1 MLRLRPYKKQDSE
14 KIASWLKDEDIF
26 WKWGGERF
34 GTYPISAA
42 DIDKKY
48 SGENGDCEEYDNFY
62 PMAAFTDDGV
72 VGSFIMR
79 YVNGDH
85 NTVRFGWV
93 VVDETKRG
101 NGYGKRMLEL
111 GLEYAFKILKA
122 KKVTIGVFENNTPAY
137 ACYKSLG
144 FKEDEGKEIVRN
156 IKGEDWKL
164 IELYKLPN

>member
-1 MLRLRPYKKQDSE
+1 MLRLRPYKKKDSE

-34 GTYPISAA
+34 GAYPISAA

-48 SGENGDCEEYDNFY
+48 SEQNGDCAEYDNFY

-79 YVNGDH
+79 YINGDH
-85 NTVRFGWV
+85 SIVRFGWV

-101 NGYGKRMLEL
+101 KGYGKRMLEL
-111 GLEYAFKILKA
+111 GLQYAFKILKA

-144 FKEDEGKEIVRN
+144 FKEAEGEERVVN

-164 IELYKLPN
+164 IELYRLPD